1 MDQERLKQLLALMD
15 EGSLTEIEY
24 ETEEAR
30 IRMSRQQDSGT
41 VVMAGAP
48 MGMPMAAPAAPAPAA
63 APAAPAAPA
72 EPAEDPSLTAFP
84 APMVGTFY
92 RSPNPEAGPYVSV
105 GDQVGPDTVLC
116 ILEAMKVMNEIKA
129 EASGEIVAILVE
141 NGEPVEYGQP
151 LFKIRPA

>member
-1 MDQERLKQLLALMD
+1 LDQERLKQLLALMD

-30 IRMSRQQDSGT
+30 IRMSRQQD
-41 VVMAGAP
+41 VPAMVMP
-48 MGMPMAAPAAPAPAA
+48 PMAAPAAAAAAPAPAPAA
-63 APAAPAAPA
+63 APAPEA
-72 EPAEDPSLTAFP
+72 AEDEGLTVFS

-105 GDQVGPDTVLC
+105 GDSVGPDTVLC

-129 EASGEIVAILVE
+129 EQSGEIVAILVE

-151 LFKIRPA
+151 LYKIRPA